1 MAAKIKKIVEKKAKA
16 ITETS
21 DVLKEIERLL
31 ASISLYPVSSGAEA
45 KDNALTGLAALYN
58 SGSEPVRQHIVMS
71 IYEEISRFGELKALG
86 TSEYFRV
93 KAPKAGPGAL
103 RMNVYKDMFDYNTSI
118 EGIQEIIS
126 LLGVLKG
133 EGPAKLLTRLLTY
146 FCVNDSE
153 GGRMMRNTVIEALG
167 TSDSPYALES
177 LLTYAILT
185 DNEHL
190 LARLSSALVEWDEKL
205 DGLALNAKEKEKLK
219 GELRGVLTR
228 KEGPAKQYG

>member
-1 MAAKIKKIVEKKAKA
+1 MAEKRKKLISRKAKTIA
-16 ITETS
+16 ETS

-31 ASISLYPVSSGAEA
+31 ASIALYPVSSGVEA
-45 KDNALTGLAALYN
+45 KDKAVSDLAALHN
-58 SGSEPVRQHIVMS
+58 GGSEPVRQHIIMS
-71 IYEEISRFGELKALG
+71 IYEEIARFNELKALG
-86 TSEYFRV
+86 TSEYFRA

-103 RMNVYKDMFDYNTSI
+103 RMNVYKDMFNYNTSI

-126 LLGVLKG
+126 LLGMLNG

-153 GGRMMRNTVIEALG
+153 GSRMLRNSVIEALG

-177 LLTYAILT
+177 LLVYARLT

-190 LARLSSALVEWDEKL
+190 LARLSAALVEWDEKL
-205 DGLALNAKEKEKLK
+205 DGLPLNAKEREKLK

>member
-1 MAAKIKKIVEKKAKA
+1 MAEKRKKLISRKAKA
-16 ITETS
+16 IAETS
-21 DVLKEIERLL
+21 DVLKEIERIL

-45 KDNALTGLAALYN
+45 KGKAVSDLAALYN
-58 SGSEPVRQHIVMS
+58 GGSEPVRQHIIMS
-71 IYEEISRFGELKALG
+71 IYEEIARFSELKALG
-86 TSEYFRV
+86 TTEYFRS
-93 KAPKAGPGAL
+93 KAPKAGPGAV
-103 RMNVYKDMFDYNTSI
+103 RMCVYKDMFNYNTSI
-118 EGIQEIIS
+118 EGVQDIIS

-133 EGPAKLLTRLLTY
+133 DGPAKLLTRLLTY

-153 GGRMMRNTVIEALG
+153 GSRMLRNSVIEALG

-190 LARLSSALVEWDEKL
+190 LARLSAALVEWDEKL